1 MHVDNADERRVS
13 INIVIYHLLNAYKQ
27 QKAGKR
33 FVKKRKK
40 NMRSSPLCLSRC
52 YLSASFSFSVFLS
65 FFVFWP
71 GFSVSVLRLRPN

>member
-33 FVKKRKK
+33 FVEKKERKICA
-40 NMRSSPLCLSRC
+40 PLPCVCLV
-52 YLSASFSFSVFLS
+52 AT
-65 FFVFWP
+65 
-71 GFSVSVLRLRPN
+71 